1 METKSLL
8 RNTDYHTIIDFR
20 QCIYHKNETK
30 LIKYCERELKKII
43 TFIKYE
49 HFFQI
54 FSNLVNSVWKKGD
67 EENVY

>member
-8 RNTDYHTIIDFR
+8 RNTDYHTIIAFR

-30 LIKYCERELKKII
+30 LIKYCERELKKVI

-49 HFFQI
+49 HFF
-54 FSNLVNSVWKKGD
+54 
-67 EENVY
+67 